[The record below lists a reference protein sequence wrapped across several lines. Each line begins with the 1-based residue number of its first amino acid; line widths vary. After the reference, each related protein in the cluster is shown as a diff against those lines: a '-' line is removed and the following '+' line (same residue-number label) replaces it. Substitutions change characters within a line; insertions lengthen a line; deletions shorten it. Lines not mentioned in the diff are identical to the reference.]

1 MRIKLTESQLK
12 SMVKEAIRETLNEI
26 GDTEQGLKT
35 LIGLRDKAANQMRYG
50 QADKI
55 GDYTNQAL
63 KSKFNFSGLQEAT
76 EQNLIYVNDQRNIVT
91 IVNDGDVKL
100 ETHPIGNLSYEYDL
114 FDIKAN
120 CQLANPMA
128 ARKIAAWCQMFA
140 PKVLDK
146 AKDWHFWAKQ

>member
-1 MRIKLTESQLK
+1 MKIKLTEAQLK

-35 LIGLRDKAANQMRYG
+35 LIGLRDKAAKQMRYG
-50 QADKI
+50 KANKI

-63 KSKFNFSGLQEAT
+63 KSKFYFPGIQEVSDHSLQ
-76 EQNLIYVNDQRNIVT
+76 YMSDRRDYVT
-91 IVNDGDVKL
+91 ITLNGDVIL
-100 ETHPIGNLSYEYDL
+100 ETHKLGNLSYEQDL
-114 FDIKAN
+114 FDIKEY
-120 CQLANPMA
+120 CQIENPAA

-140 PKVLDK
+140 PKALDK

>member
-1 MRIKLTESQLK
+1 MKIKLTEAQLK

-35 LIGLRDKAANQMRYG
+35 LIGLRAKAANQMRYG
-50 QADKI
+50 QANKI
-55 GDYTNQAL
+55 DDYTNQAL
-63 KSKFNFSGLQEAT
+63 KSKFNFPGLQEAT
-76 EQNLIYVNDQRNIVT
+76 ERNLIYINNGEMVT
-91 IVNDGDVKL
+91 IANDGNVKL
-100 ETHPIGNLSYEYDL
+100 RTHALGNLSSENDL
-114 FDIKAN
+114 FDIKAA